1 MSVNMYR
8 EIVNKGEY
16 IKIPALKK
24 LSDSGLKRGDAV
36 YLLLKG
42 AVRKFSGITITNLLI
57 YSKLNIIT
65 IIVLS
70 LNTKGQMDYECDHC
84 PGDCFG
90 EEGNYILFRL
100 FIIIIIIYYKVY
112 LVFKVTT

>member
-1 MSVNMYR
+1 MYR

-70 LNTKGQMDYECDHC
+70 LNTKGQMDYECDHT
-84 PGDCFG
+84 PGECFG
-90 EEGNYILFRL
+90 EEGILFILLRL